1 MTRLYSLL
9 ILALTGVIVMLEPD
23 IAEPDTVEPEPLQ
36 CDTRGE
42 GVLSPIWDTEW
53 DEAPPLS
60 DAPLPDAFQRWMDG
74 RHD

>member
-1 MTRLYSLL
+1 MPRNRYLL
-9 ILALTGVIVMLEPD
+9 ILALTGLIVMLEPD
-23 IAEPDTVEPEPLQ
+23 IADEPQPLQ
-36 CDTRGE
+36 CDTAGE